1 MTAIQL
7 NSSIPFGLPIPPHT
21 PYAISVSLPTWSETV
36 AYKEAIERH
45 IPDGLLNGYPRLF
58 ILLNIRKLSSL
69 LEQKYGI
76 NGERCM
82 LFPTYQVAEQCQLF
96 MQARSAGARI
106 VGLLICPEGKQ
117 NSRVIECKEP
127 ANLSEPAASSAS
139 TNLYIVLFPSDMFS
153 IASQFWRHSGQ
164 GISSRLADH
173 CLSILTENAP
183 HANGSSLS
191 PLTFPE
197 NSHVAPVPEQLE
209 AGHNVDL
216 EGHCG
221 GPLLA
226 DAAIAKQVLRQRI
239 AGLLIR
245 YGSYDYK
252 GELCAGKK
260 NLEGGRS
267 SRGFADVTEN
277 DVYLFPTGMTAIWN
291 AHQLVL
297 AVRPTAKS
305 VCFGFPYSDTLKVLQ
320 KWGPGCHLFSG
331 GTDSEIDELELIL
344 EQEFARDS
352 TKPPVLAL
360 FTEFPSNPL
369 LRSPNLLR
377 LRALADKYDFPLAI
391 DDTIGNFVNVEV
403 LPYADILLTSLSKIF
418 SGIGNVMGGSLV
430 LNPNGRHYAALKA
443 HMAAHYQDIYYHEDA
458 IHMEWNS
465 RDLEQRIKTIDANAE
480 ALCDFL
486 RPHSVAAG
494 ATNAVIK
501 EVFYPKYITPENYEG
516 CRTKV
521 TNHDLSSSPSNGGG
535 GYGGL
540 FSLTFTSGAASA
552 AFYDALSCFKG
563 PGLGTNFTLACNYT
577 ILAHFKEL
585 EWAAQNGVEVG
596 LVRVSVG
603 TENQEALLGTIE
615 AALNAAKEAK
625 GL

>member
-7 NSSIPFGLPIPPHT
+7 NSSIPLGLPVPPHT
-21 PYAISVSLPTWSETV
+21 PHAISVSLPTWSETV
-36 AYKEAIERH
+36 AYKEGIKH
-45 IPDGLLNGYPRLF
+45 INDALLNGYPRMF
-58 ILLNIRKLSSL
+58 IQLNVRKLSSL

-82 LFPTYQVAEQCQLF
+82 LFPTYKVAEQCQLF
-96 MQARSAGARI
+96 MQARSVGARI
-106 VGLLICPEGKQ
+106 VGLLICPEDKQ
-117 NSRVIECKEP
+117 NNRVIECKEP
-127 ANLSEPAASSAS
+127 ANLSESTSSAS
-139 TNLYIVLFPSDMFS
+139 TNLYVVLFPPDMFS
-153 IASQFWRHSGQ
+153 IANQFWQHSGQ
-164 GISSRLADH
+164 GISSRLTDH
-173 CLSILTENAP
+173 CLSILTENAA

-191 PLTFPE
+191 PLTFPG
-197 NSHVAPVPEQLE
+197 NSHVAPEQLDI
-209 AGHNVDL
+209 GHNVDL

-245 YGSYDYK
+245 YGSYDHQA
-252 GELCAGKK
+252 ELCATKK
-260 NLEGGRS
+260 NLQGNQN
-267 SRGFADVTEN
+267 SRDFADVTEN

-291 AHQLVL
+291 AHQLAL

-320 KWGPGCHLFSG
+320 KWGPGCHFFAG
-331 GTDSEIDELELIL
+331 GTDSEIDELEIIL

-369 LRSPNLLR
+369 LCSPNLLR
-377 LRALADKYDFPLAI
+377 LRALADKYDFLLAI
-391 DDTIGNFVNVEV
+391 DETIGNFVNVEV

-418 SGIGNVMGGSLV
+418 SGNANVMGGSLV

-443 HMAAHYQDIYYHEDA
+443 HIAAHYQDIYYPEDA

-465 RDLEQRIKTIDANAE
+465 RDFEQRIKIIDANAE
-480 ALCDFL
+480 AICDFL

-501 EVFYPKYITPENYEG
+501 EVFYPKYITPENYER
-516 CRTKV
+516 CLTKV

-563 PGLGTNFTLACNYT
+563 PSLGTNFTLACTYT
-577 ILAHFKEL
+577 LLAHFKEL
-585 EWAAQNGVEVG
+585 EWAAQYGVEAG
-596 LVRVSVG
+596 LVRISVG
-603 TENQEALLGTIE
+603 TENTEALLRTIE
-615 AALNAAKEAK
+615 AALGAAKEAK